1 MPIESKVWSS
11 KKIVGPFPAIMI
23 GGASGFVGGA
33 IVTFSWLDGFGAF
46 PGFVGGLLAA
56 VAINLRPKSSLLKTS
71 LIALLTGMVF
81 GILGGWPLLYLMV
94 KLGGAGP

>member
-1 MPIESKVWSS
+1 MESKVWSW
-11 KKIVGPFPAIMI
+11 KKIMGPFAAILI

-33 IVTFSWLDGFGAF
+33 IVTFSSLNSFGAI
-46 PGFVGGLLAA
+46 PGFVGGVLAA
-56 VAINLRPKSSLLKTS
+56 VAVNLKPKSSLLKTS
-71 LIALLTGMVF
+71 LIALLAGMVF